1 MAKKDIMM
9 ANVACAESALRAGCR
24 FFAGYPITPQTEI
37 TEYLATRMFEL
48 EGRVFVQ
55 GESELASINMV
66 IGASA
71 SGARAMTATSGQ
83 GFSLMAEGL
92 SACAGAAIPVV
103 FVDVE
108 RGGPGNCTTEPSQM
122 DYNMATK
129 TVGHGGF
136 KAFVLAPSSV
146 QETADFTYEAFDIA
160 DEYRCV
166 VIIMTD
172 GMLGHLIETVEL
184 KPFRE
189 LSDLPPR
196 PWAARGNASGTTNRA
211 GRPPLQ
217 GEAWAKEVVKMY
229 EKWDK
234 ELTRVEHF
242 MADDA
247 ETLVLAWGSAARVA
261 KTAIRALRAEGKKV
275 GLIRAITLNPFPT
288 QAIASLDPNQVK
300 NILVLEDALPAQ
312 FYYDVLC
319 ALNGKPIPVSLYT
332 RSMGN
337 MISPE
342 EAEEELRKLV

>member
-1 MAKKDIMM
+1 
-9 ANVACAESALRAGCR
+9 
-24 FFAGYPITPQTEI
+24 
-37 TEYLATRMFEL
+37 
-48 EGRVFVQ
+48 
-55 GESELASINMV
+55 
-66 IGASA
+66 
-71 SGARAMTATSGQ
+71 
-83 GFSLMAEGL
+83 
-92 SACAGAAIPVV
+92 
-103 FVDVE
+103 
-108 RGGPGNCTTEPSQM
+108 
-122 DYNMATK
+122 
-129 TVGHGGF
+129 
-136 KAFVLAPSSV
+136 
-146 QETADFTYEAFDIA
+146 
-160 DEYRCV
+160 
-166 VIIMTD
+166 
-172 GMLGHLIETVEL
+172 
-184 KPFRE
+184 
-189 LSDLPPR
+189 
-196 PWAARGNASGTTNRA
+196 
-211 GRPPLQ
+211 
-217 GEAWAKEVVKMY
+217 MY

-288 QAIASLDPNQVK
+288 QAIADLDPNQVK